1 MQVFSYKSNASDA
14 KARGRLQQRIL
25 DAIFKNSEILPL
37 LPSIGTC
44 MTNFTFTGNQL
55 CSLT

>member
-25 DAIFKNSEILPL
+25 DAIFKNSEILP
-37 LPSIGTC
+37 SITVHRY
-44 MTNFTFTGNQL
+44 MHD
-55 CSLT
+55 